1 MPSILKIITCSTNAR
16 RTKRHQLKLTITLL
30 ATESENRLPR
40 KLLGSWCS
48 TGNRLRGRPLKN
60 TRHSYLD
67 LLNNLKFDESDPI
80 LGSNK
85 VEQAVFLLLLMMIM
99 RNLINVL
106 TAVSMNWLG
115 TGYCTLLLPF
125 L

>member
-1 MPSILKIITCSTNAR
+1 MDAR
-16 RTKRHQLKLTITLL
+16 WPVENTQN
-30 ATESENRLPR
+30 TENIP
-40 KLLGSWCS
+40 
-48 TGNRLRGRPLKN
+48 KN

-125 L
+125 LWMNVDWLELAH